1 MVTMET
7 KMEEDKGGVEGG
19 VEGGVAGAVTPLDC
33 LADRLECGIAKNQR
47 KQKLEENANR

>member
-19 VEGGVAGAVTPLDC
+19 VAGVVTPLDC
-33 LADRLECGIAKNQR
+33 LADRLECGIAKNQK